1 MVMQTFPSFLLLSF
15 GSVQIT
21 QDTRAGLAGRCR
33 AVDSHEVAKRA
44 FACAG
49 SLGKATRQKLTQAS
63 AGGLVEDAGQ
73 VAGFGSRQP
82 VRRARKGLQDGVAL
96 PAASWL
102 CPARCCL

>member
-21 QDTRAGLAGRCR
+21 QDTGAGLAGRCR

-49 SLGKATRQKLTQAS
+49 SLGKTTRKQLTQAS
-63 AGGLVEDAGQ
+63 AGGLVQDAGQ
-73 VAGFGSRQP
+73 VAGFGSRQA
-82 VRRARKGLQDGVAL
+82 VGRVRKGLQDGIAL
-96 PAASWL
+96 RRASWL